1 MNGKIAPKSNVIGV
15 ADSISL
21 TGKAESQD
29 ALMRVN
35 WEASWYRWHAAE
47 GFHGNKGELPGSSVA
62 CKVRKAYK
70 ARRI

>member
-1 MNGKIAPKSNVIGV
+1 VNGKIAPKSNVIGV

-35 WEASWYRWHAAE
+35 WEASGVGTA
-47 GFHGNKGELPGSSVA
+47 GMQ
-62 CKVRKAYK
+62 RKDFMGTRESCQVQA
-70 ARRI
+70 

>member
-1 MNGKIAPKSNVIGV
+1 MNDKIAPKSNVIGV

-35 WEASWYRWHAAE
+35 WEASGVGTAGMQPKDCLGTRE
-47 GFHGNKGELPGSSVA
+47 I
-62 CKVRKAYK
+62 R
-70 ARRI
+70 